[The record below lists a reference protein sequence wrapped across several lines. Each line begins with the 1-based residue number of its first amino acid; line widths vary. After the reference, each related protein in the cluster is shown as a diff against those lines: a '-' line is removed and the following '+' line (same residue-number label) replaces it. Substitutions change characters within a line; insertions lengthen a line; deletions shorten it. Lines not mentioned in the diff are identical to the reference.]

1 MQLAMA
7 CSPIRQGLGSVED
20 IGPRRASGE
29 REVTLGTDLQ
39 QMGIPDSDWPL
50 RSPQD

>member
-1 MQLAMA
+1 MQLAMT

-20 IGPRRASGE
+20 MEPRRAPGE
-29 REVTLGTDLQ
+29 REVALGTDLQ
-39 QMGIPDSDWPL
+39 QMGTPDPDWPL